1 MLLLEC
7 IYLLSNLITHAQNL
21 YDSFLYS
28 ETERNN
34 NFISYYLNSIFHFFA
49 TRDVTSAKTV
59 FDNNSS
65 QFLGSVDK
73 FFLEIH
79 KEGTS

>member
-21 YDSFLYS
+21 YDSFLYA

-34 NFISYYLNSIFHFFA
+34 NFISYNLNSIFHFFA